1 VLHWRLL
8 PAPVLPVITHIFN
21 GGTAFRMLGPV
32 VTSEAVLI
40 LLMLILDV
48 RGGELIANPST
59 VEISVDELI

>member
-1 VLHWRLL
+1 
-8 PAPVLPVITHIFN
+8 
-21 GGTAFRMLGPV
+21 MLGPV